1 MSALPSMVGPGR
13 KQGVSVSEVVVFDL
27 ETTGI
32 GPNHRIVEIGG
43 VIWDYESD
51 EVVGEFETLI
61 DPQRALDGKAK
72 EKNGLEYSDLT
83 SAPLFEEVAP
93 WLVKIFDRRPV
104 VVHNASFDIPMINRE
119 FERAGI
125 EFQLSQVVCTYIL
138 TNKKLS
144 LAASDVGYPLLRA
157 GTAIEDARATLEVF
171 RQQDFRRAIN
181 GANRAQHVAP
191 KMQIMEHRTL
201 SRFQAGVSDE
211 EYELE
216 TFSRHLE
223 FEGLDP
229 ERQFLSLLD
238 EVLEDMRIDPREQDE
253 LDKFAYELGFSAAQV
268 RQLKSR
274 YLSSVKTAA
283 LRDGK
288 ITHKEADLINSLST
302 LLGFPANVSPSNTHS
317 EIELEQGALLCA
329 TGSPVINGKSVS
341 KNEIRITVETAGFQ
355 FTDVLNKKSGVAL
368 LILPGESSSS
378 GKAQKAANW
387 GIPTIDYRTFLNRI
401 GL

>member
-1 MSALPSMVGPGR
+1 
-13 KQGVSVSEVVVFDL
+13 
-27 ETTGI
+27 
-32 GPNHRIVEIGG
+32 
-43 VIWDYESD
+43 
-51 EVVGEFETLI
+51 
-61 DPQRALDGKAK
+61 
-72 EKNGLEYSDLT
+72 
-83 SAPLFEEVAP
+83 
-93 WLVKIFDRRPV
+93 
-104 VVHNASFDIPMINRE
+104 
-119 FERAGI
+119 
-125 EFQLSQVVCTYIL
+125 
-138 TNKKLS
+138 
-144 LAASDVGYPLLRA
+144 
-157 GTAIEDARATLEVF
+157 
-171 RQQDFRRAIN
+171 
-181 GANRAQHVAP
+181 
-191 KMQIMEHRTL
+191 MQIMEHRTL

-317 EIELEQGALLCA
+317 EIELEHGALLCA

-387 GIPTIDYRTFLNRI
+387 GIPTIDYGTFLRRI
-401 GL
+401 GQ

>member
-1 MSALPSMVGPGR
+1 M
-13 KQGVSVSEVVVFDL
+13 SEVVVFDL

-32 GPNHRIVEIGG
+32 GPNHRIVELGG

-72 EKNGLEYSDLT
+72 EKNGLDYSDLT
-83 SAPLFEEVAP
+83 AAPLFEEIAP

-191 KMQIMEHRTL
+191 KIQIIEHRTL
-201 SRFQAGVSDE
+201 SRFQAGVTDE

-229 ERQFLSLLD
+229 EKQFLSLLD

-253 LDKFAYELGFSAAQV
+253 LNKFAYELGFSAAQV
-268 RQLKSR
+268 RQLKNR

-288 ITHKEADLINSLST
+288 ITLKEADLINDLST
-302 LLGFPANVSPSNTHS
+302 LLGFPANVSPSTS
-317 EIELEQGALLCA
+317 RSDIELAQGALLCA
-329 TGSPVINGKSVS
+329 TGSPVINGKSIS
-341 KNEIRITVETAGFQ
+341 KDEIRITVETAGFR
-355 FTDVLNKKSGVAL
+355 FTDILNKKSGVAL
-368 LILPGESSSS
+368 LILPGESSYS

-387 GIPTIDYRTFLNRI
+387 GIPTIGYEAFLKRI
-401 GL
+401 SQ

>member
-1 MSALPSMVGPGR
+1 M
-13 KQGVSVSEVVVFDL
+13 SEVVVFDL
-27 ETTGI
+27 ETTGF
-32 GPNHRIVEIGG
+32 GLNHRIVEIGG
-43 VIWDYESD
+43 IIWDYESD

-72 EKNGLEYSDLT
+72 EKNGLDYSDLT
-83 SAPLFEEVAP
+83 SAPLFEEIAP
-93 WLVKIFDRRPV
+93 WLAKIFDRRPV

-119 FERAGI
+119 FERAGL

-138 TNKKLS
+138 TNKKLA

-171 RQQDFRRAIN
+171 RSQDYRRAIN
-181 GANRAQHVAP
+181 GVTRTQHVAP
-191 KMQIMEHRTL
+191 TMQILEHRTL
-201 SRFQAGVSDE
+201 SRFQAGVTGE

-238 EVLEDMRIDPREQDE
+238 EILEDMRIDPSEQDE
-253 LDKFAYELGFSAAQV
+253 LNKFAYELGFSSAQV
-268 RQLKSR
+268 SQLKNR

-288 ITHKEADLINSLST
+288 ITQKEADLINNLST
-302 LLGFPANVSPSNTHS
+302 LLGFPANVMPSSAQS
-317 EIELEQGALLCA
+317 EIELEEGALLCA
-329 TGSPVINGKSVS
+329 TGSPIIDGKSVS
-341 KNEIRITVETAGFQ
+341 KDEIRITVESAGFQ
-355 FTDVLNKKSGVAL
+355 FTDTLNKKSGVAL
-368 LILPGESSSS
+368 LILPSEVSSS

-387 GIPTIDYRTFLNRI
+387 GIPTIDYETFLKRI
-401 GL
+401 GR